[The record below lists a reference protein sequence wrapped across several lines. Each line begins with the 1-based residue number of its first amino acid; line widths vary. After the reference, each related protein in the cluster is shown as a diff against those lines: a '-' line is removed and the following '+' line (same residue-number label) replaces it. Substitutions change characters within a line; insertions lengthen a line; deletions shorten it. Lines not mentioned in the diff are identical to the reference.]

1 MSPDWT
7 APRFETPEPYC
18 SRFPETCN
26 EANRLE
32 VDSETRFMVDAFGR
46 TVLLHG
52 VNAIYKIDPYIPTE
66 GAFDP

>member
-1 MSPDWT
+1 
-7 APRFETPEPYC
+7 
-18 SRFPETCN
+18 
-26 EANRLE
+26 
-32 VDSETRFMVDAFGR
+32 MVDAFGR